1 MTRRSWAVGVGLV
14 AVLLVS
20 AGVAVAFGSASVALG
35 DVARSVGHRLTGG
48 AVAAPGEVAD
58 VIVWTLR
65 LPRVVLA
72 ALVGGG
78 LAVIGVAMQ
87 ALVRNP
93 LAEPYIL
100 GVSSG
105 ASAGVSLFY
114 LGFLPPLL
122 ARSLSIPLAAFLG
135 ALAAMLVVYLVARQ
149 GPRVSTARLLLAGVA
164 VSAFLAALT
173 AFVTFA
179 SPEPN
184 KIRTVLFLLLGSF
197 AGTTWG
203 EVALPAAG
211 SLLGLGVLWA
221 LARPL
226 DALLTG
232 EEPAQSLGVP
242 VEAVK
247 RVLIGLAA
255 LVTGLL
261 VAASG
266 IIGFVGLIVPHAVR
280 FVVGVSH
287 RRVVPVSFLAGGVF
301 LVWADLAAR
310 TLLPSQEL
318 PVGVLTALCGVPFF
332 LVLLRRAGPGL

>member
-1 MTRRSWAVGVGLV
+1 MKRAVWVGLGLV
-14 AVLLVS
+14 AALVLS
-20 AGVAVAFGSASVALG
+20 AAVAVAFGSAQVSLG
-35 DVARSVGHRLTGG
+35 DVARSVISRVIP
-48 AVAAPGEVAD
+48 AVEAPGEVAD
-58 VIVWTLR
+58 IVVWRLR
-65 LPRVVLA
+65 LPRILLA

-122 ARSLSIPLAAFLG
+122 TRTLSLSLAAFLG
-135 ALAAMLVVYLVARQ
+135 ALAAMLVVYLVARE
-149 GPRVSTARLLLAGVA
+149 GPRLSTARLLLAGVA

-179 SPEPN
+179 SPDPN

-197 AGTTWG
+197 AGTTWDAT
-203 EVALPAAG
+203 ALPAAAALFGLG
-211 SLLGLGVLWA
+211 SLWA
-221 LARPL
+221 MARPL

-242 VEAVK
+242 VEGLK
-247 RVLIGLAA
+247 RALIGIAA
-255 LVTGLL
+255 LVTGVL

-280 FVVGVSH
+280 FVVGVGH
-287 RRVVPVSFLAGGVF
+287 RRVVPLSFAAGALF

-310 TLLPSQEL
+310 TLLPDQEV

-332 LVLLRRAGPGL
+332 LVLLRRARM

>member
-1 MTRRSWAVGVGLV
+1 MSRALLTGLGL
-14 AVLLVS
+14 AIVLLLS
-20 AGVAVAFGSASVALG
+20 IAVAVAFGSAEVALG
-35 DVARSVGHRLTGG
+35 DVARAVLYRLTAG

-78 LAVIGVAMQ
+78 LAIIGVAMQ

-105 ASAGVSLFY
+105 ASAGISLFY

-122 ARSLSIPLAAFLG
+122 ARALSLPLAAVLG
-135 ALAAMLVVYLVARQ
+135 ALGAMLVVYLVARQ

-197 AGTTWG
+197 SGTTWSA
-203 EVALPAAG
+203 VALPATG
-211 SLLGLGVLWA
+211 SFVGLGVLWV

-242 VEAVK
+242 VEALK
-247 RVLIGLAA
+247 RTLIVLSA

-280 FVVGVSH
+280 FTVGVSH
-287 RRVVPVSFLAGGVF
+287 RRVVPLSFVAGAVF

-318 PVGVLTALCGVPFF
+318 PGGVLTALCGVPFF
-332 LVLLRRAGPGL
+332 LVILRRAGPGL